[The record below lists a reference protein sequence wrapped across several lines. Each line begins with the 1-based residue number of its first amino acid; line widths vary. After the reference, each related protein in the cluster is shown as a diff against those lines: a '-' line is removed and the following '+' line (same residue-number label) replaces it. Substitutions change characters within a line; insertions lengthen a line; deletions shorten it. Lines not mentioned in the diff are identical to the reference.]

1 MSSPINP
8 TVGSVIL
15 LAVFDGITV
24 SEAFESTSCS
34 FVLIDGISFGY
45 RYVGDD
51 KAGDTLSRVYGALFD
66 DALRELRAENSQ
78 FML

>member
-15 LAVFDGITV
+15 LAVFDSVAV
-24 SEAFESTSCS
+24 SEAFKSTSCS
-34 FVLIDGISFGY
+34 FVLINGISFGY

-51 KAGDTLSRVYGALFD
+51 KAGDALSRVYGALFD
-66 DALRELRAENSQ
+66 DALKELRAENSD
-78 FML
+78 FMM